1 MNDTPTLPSLNKLTN
16 NNNNNNNNNKGEE
29 YGVWQRY
36 SHSSYY

>member
-1 MNDTPTLPSLNKLTN
+1 MNDTPTLPSLNKLT